1 MGRRRVRR
9 ATTVPAPIRV
19 KPSQAFDSAGGQ
31 WSTFTIGVG
40 TPPQNY
46 RVLPATKVSEVWV
59 TSNLGCIA
67 SDPTNCYQLRGGE
80 NFNGNP
86 PAGFQAN
93 ASSTWNSIGL
103 YGLETESYLNLT
115 GGGEFGTD
123 VLSINGGNGSSTGD
137 GVSLGGTIV
146 GAVASKDFLL
156 GYLGLSLQPS
166 DFTSAA
172 NAKLP
177 TLQKMFQNKLIP
189 SVSFGYTAGAYYGD
203 SESSDLAFHFHNDT
217 NY

>member
-1 MGRRRVRR
+1 
-9 ATTVPAPIRV
+9 
-19 KPSQAFDSAGGQ
+19 
-31 WSTFTIGVG
+31 
-40 TPPQNY
+40 
-46 RVLPATKVSEVWV
+46 
-59 TSNLGCIA
+59 LGNVE
-67 SDPTNCYQLRGGE
+67 SWLY
-80 NFNGNP
+80 GNP

-103 YGLETESYLNLT
+103 YDLESESYLNRT

-137 GVSLGGTIV
+137 GVSLAGEII

-156 GYLGLSLQPS
+156 GYFGLSLQPS
-166 DFTSAA
+166 AFTSAA

-177 TLQKMFQNKLIP
+177 TLQKLFQNKLIP

-203 SESSDLAFHFHNDT
+203 SESSDLHFILQDDINFWKARSKLMVPLLLAVTTLHGSKQT
-217 NY
+217 SHCH